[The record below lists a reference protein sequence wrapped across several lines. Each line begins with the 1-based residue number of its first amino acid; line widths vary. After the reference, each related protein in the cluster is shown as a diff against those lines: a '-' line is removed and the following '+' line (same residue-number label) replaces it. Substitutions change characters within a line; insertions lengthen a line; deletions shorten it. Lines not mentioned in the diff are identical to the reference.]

1 MKTVI
6 ETLQGGAE
14 YFDKHGVESGRLNME
29 QLLAH
34 VLGCDR
40 MQLYLEFDRPLE
52 EGELAPL
59 RKLVKRRA
67 EGEPLQHI
75 LGTVEFC
82 GREFKCDARALIPR
96 PETEELVAALA
107 KRIPGDG
114 GAFLDM
120 GTGSG
125 VIGLTLAVQRPGARV
140 TLADTSAE
148 ALELARENAAL
159 LGIPDGAVNFVEGD
173 LFERVE
179 GAFRVII
186 ANLPYIAGEEIE
198 RLAPEV
204 QRDPR
209 TALDGGQS
217 GTEIIER
224 FIESAGSHLE
234 SGGEVALEVG
244 GGQTGQLSGSLEKAG
259 FEEVEIGVDY
269 SGVERFLF
277 AKKGVD

>member
-40 MQLYLEFDRPLE
+40 MQLYLELDRPLE

-59 RKLVKRRA
+59 RALVKRRA

-75 LGTVEFC
+75 LGAVEFC

-125 VIGLTLAVQRPGARV
+125 VIGLTLAVQRPGSRV

-159 LGIPDGAVNFVEGD
+159 LGIPDGAVDFVEGD
-173 LFERVE
+173 LFEHVE

-186 ANLPYIAGEEIE
+186 ANLPYIAGGQIE
-198 RLAPEV
+198 TLAPEV